1 VGGGALTGRRTRIL
15 GLAVAA
21 AVFAAL
27 AVVPYVSVDTHGVF
41 SSPLDSPGTL
51 QLLGL
56 MLVFGGVALT
66 YDLLFGFTGLLSF
79 GHALYFAVGVYVT
92 AVATTKWDWSL
103 PRTLLLTA
111 AVGVVLPLVL
121 GVVSLRVG
129 GIAFAMVTLAFAEAG
144 STLVDQNPR
153 NWTGGDEGVAVD
165 FEKLPDALVGVFNT
179 KNLYWLALA
188 YLFVVFVV
196 VNWAV
201 DSSPGRVW
209 QAIRENERRVEVLG
223 LQPFRFKLMAFVLSS
238 FLATAGGVVYALLIG
253 GATPQVTTPAFTLSL
268 LLMVVI
274 GGAGT
279 RWGAVLGGVLYT
291 FLDNRLLDWTDTKA
305 VRDLPTVLRTP
316 LSEPLFVLGTLFIL
330 LVFFLPG
337 GLAGLAGRRRA
348 SGLALLEEA
357 VSTEGTRGA
366 LEPETEAPA

>member
-1 VGGGALTGRRTRIL
+1 LRRALGIL
-15 GLAVAA
+15 VAVA
-21 AVFAAL
+21 VFGVLAL
-27 AVVPYVSVDTHGVF
+27 VPKISVDTHGIF
-41 SSPLDSPGTL
+41 SSELNSPGTL

-79 GHALYFAVGVYVT
+79 GHALYFAVGVYLT
-92 AVATTKWDWSL
+92 AIATTKWDWSL
-103 PRTLLLTA
+103 PQALGFTA
-111 AVGVVLPLVL
+111 LVGIVLPLVL
-121 GVVSLRVG
+121 GSVSLRVG

-144 STLVDQNPR
+144 SILVDKNPHG
-153 NWTGGDEGVAVD
+153 WTGGEEGVPVAYQ
-165 FEKLPDALVGVFNT
+165 KLPEAFVGVLNT
-179 KNLYWLALA
+179 KNLYWLALG
-188 YLFVVFVV
+188 YLAVVFVL

-209 QAIRENERRVEVLG
+209 QAVRENECRVEILG
-223 LQPFRFKLMAFVLSS
+223 LQPFRFKLTAFVLSA
-238 FLATAGGVVYALLIG
+238 FLATAGGVVYVLLIG

-279 RWGAVLGGVLYT
+279 RWGAVLGGMVYT
-291 FLDNRLLDWTDTKA
+291 FLDNRLLDWSDSE
-305 VRDLPTVLRTP
+305 RIQDLPNVLSTP

-337 GLAGLAGRRRA
+337 GLAGLARLRPRR
-348 SGLALLEEA
+348 SGVALLDEPAATVEA
-357 VSTEGTRGA
+357 E
-366 LEPETEAPA
+366 LERA

>member
-1 VGGGALTGRRTRIL
+1 LRRALGIL
-15 GLAVAA
+15 VAVA
-21 AVFAAL
+21 VFGLLAL
-27 AVVPYVSVDTHGVF
+27 VPKISVGTHGIF
-41 SSPLDSPGTL
+41 SSELNSPGTL

-79 GHALYFAVGVYVT
+79 GHALYFAVGVYLT
-92 AVATTKWDWSL
+92 AIATTKWDWSL
-103 PRTLLLTA
+103 LQALGFTA
-111 AVGVVLPLVL
+111 LVGILLPLVL
-121 GVVSLRVG
+121 GSVSLRVG

-144 STLVDQNPR
+144 SILVDKNPHG
-153 NWTGGDEGVAVD
+153 WTGGEEGVPVAYQ
-165 FEKLPDALVGVFNT
+165 KLPEAFVGVLNT
-179 KNLYWLALA
+179 KNLYWLALG
-188 YLFVVFVV
+188 YLVVVFVL

-209 QAIRENERRVEVLG
+209 QAVRENERRVEILG
-223 LQPFRFKLMAFVLSS
+223 LQPFRFKLTAFVLSA
-238 FLATAGGVVYALLIG
+238 FLATAGGVVYVLLIG

-279 RWGAVLGGVLYT
+279 RWGAVLGGMVYT
-291 FLDNRLLDWTDTKA
+291 FLDNRLLVWSDSE
-305 VRDLPTVLRTP
+305 RIQDLPNVLSTP

-337 GLAGLAGRRRA
+337 GLAGLARLRPRR
-348 SGLALLEEA
+348 SGVALLDEPVATVEA
-357 VSTEGTRGA
+357 E
-366 LEPETEAPA
+366 LERA